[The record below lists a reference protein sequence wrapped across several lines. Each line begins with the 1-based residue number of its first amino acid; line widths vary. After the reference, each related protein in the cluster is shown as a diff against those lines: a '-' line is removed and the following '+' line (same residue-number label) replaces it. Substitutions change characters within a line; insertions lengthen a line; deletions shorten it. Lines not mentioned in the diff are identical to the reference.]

1 MKMIWRVGS
10 VLALVVIMVLGMRL
24 PGTDV
29 RLVPAVQAQESTKAE
44 QGCTLATLKGT
55 WGFVFNGTIIGFG
68 PIAVV
73 GVATFDGAGNWL
85 RDERAVV
92 NGNVLPREL
101 ITGTYTMNNNRT
113 GTTSDSIGNSSEF
126 VIVAH
131 HKEMLAIGAK
141 PGSVATIT
149 LKKQ

>member
-1 MKMIWRVGS
+1 MKMVWRLGS
-10 VLALVVIMVLGMRL
+10 ALALVVILVLGMRL
-24 PGTDV
+24 RGTDV
-29 RLVPAVQAQESTKAE
+29 RLVPTVQAQESAEAE

-73 GVATFDGAGNWL
+73 GVATFDGAGNL
-85 RDERAVV
+85 SRDERAVV
-92 NGNVLPREL
+92 NGNMLPREL
-101 ITGTYTMNNNRT
+101 ITGTYTVNNNCT

-131 HKEMLAIGAK
+131 HKEMFAIGTK